1 MVIGINRGIVPQ
13 VASIAMPT
21 EDQRPNNLAKMS
33 HTFHPKQKTITTVIP
48 TSTTCNGK
56 YENQQHRQRSSIAHN
71 RKHAPQRQRPSRGTC
86 PTHKSNVFSNSAQVR
101 MLWMAQLFTV
111 AAFLMC
117 HSMAI
122 VNATAVQTPHAL
134 SRGVI
139 NTDSDTAGHRAMRA
153 AQYSQPLTV
162 ERGMY
167 NADINSFL
175 PIIPKDISPEYI
187 AQNVFTKGGQY
198 RVFEPTDSDLRTQ
211 MTMGQK
217 VNRVDGV
224 EVNANA
230 QNNVSLVVDISR
242 ATDENIKTT
251 AEGAMVAKLK
261 EQTNS
266 KQETEEKA
274 TLSLSAGKN
283 EKPLKQSEQALHK
296 VGASTNISAP
306 ATATFMIHKSK
317 ALPNSFNVEQLALE
331 ERKIA
336 RGHKENFKPH
346 PTTTTDFADVSQN
359 TVGGDIKELE
369 ALLFEYAEN
378 FFNKAQY
385 EPSSELVN
393 ALQQN
398 HTMVGDPHKERP
410 TRHADANPHHHH
422 HNHLHHRQHSLPA
435 IVRKPDANVSV
446 NIPRA
451 LESGR
456 LLFFSGLKKALW
468 PVYIGLQ
475 VLKSLLLALFMPVLI
490 GSFSKFLGKGIV
502 SGSAPLFIRPPDTP
516 QDLDFR
522 DNTINFDDDK
532 FAAVE
537 EGTKEDG
544 YGYNQ
549 AEASQTHYTYNAA
562 GGINRIEQQNKM
574 PDTYLSALQTIGS
587 ASFKNSGSLSGSFS
601 GGGLG
606 GGGIGAPMRTKPIAP
621 ANTNTF
627 QTFQKVPASSL
638 LLSNYDP
645 FYSPLLSRLDSVFA
659 QLKINSDNENCR
671 EKLICLMY
679 ANPAKYAPYSNLVS
693 AQLSREL
700 NELRKPTSDNP
711 DILRFFKYMRAAK
724 DGQDGIDCE
733 KSFDRCQEFKDFE
746 NPAMVST
753 YHDINKLV
761 SARKLA

>member
-1 MVIGINRGIVPQ
+1 MVIGINRAIAPQ

-33 HTFHPKQKTITTVIP
+33 HTFHPKQKAITTVIP

-56 YENQQHRQRSSIAHN
+56 YGYQQHRQRSSIAHN
-71 RKHAPQRQRPSRGTC
+71 RKHGPQRQRPSRGTC
-86 PTHKSNVFSNSAQVR
+86 PTHKSYVFSNSAQVR
-101 MLWMAQLFTV
+101 MLWMPQLFTV

-117 HSMAI
+117 HSVAI
-122 VNATAVQTPHAL
+122 VNATAVQTPHPL

-162 ERGMY
+162 EGGMY
-167 NADINSFL
+167 NADNNSFL

-198 RVFEPTDSDLRTQ
+198 RVFEPTDSDLRIQ

-217 VNRVDGV
+217 VNSVDSM
-224 EVNANA
+224 ELNANA
-230 QNNVSLVVDISR
+230 QHNIRMVSGISS
-242 ATDENIKTT
+242 ATDKNIKTT

-261 EQTNS
+261 EQTNG
-266 KQETEEKA
+266 KQEAEKKA
-274 TLSLSAGKN
+274 TLSLSADKI
-283 EKPLKQSEQALHK
+283 EKPLKQTEHTLHK
-296 VGASTNISAP
+296 VGASTNIP
-306 ATATFMIHKSK
+306 ATATVMVHKSK
-317 ALPNSFNVEQLALE
+317 ALPNSFNAEQLALE

-336 RGHKENFKPH
+336 SVQKENLKPH
-346 PTTTTDFADVSQN
+346 PTATTDFADVSEN

-369 ALLFEYAEN
+369 ALLVEYAEN

-385 EPSSELVN
+385 EPSSELVS

-398 HTMVGDPHKERP
+398 HTMVGGPHKERP

-435 IVRKPDANVSV
+435 VVHKPDGNVSV

-544 YGYNQ
+544 YAYNQ

-606 GGGIGAPMRTKPIAP
+606 GGGLGAPMRTKPIAP

-659 QLKINSDNENCR
+659 QLKLNSDNENCR